1 MVWVVIGHRVRSE
14 RVPDGLAVERECVTC
29 GEVATFYEREAVKS
43 FRLYF
48 VDVFDYETQRVMAC
62 GACGTLYATDE
73 LGKPTD
79 ATAGGWRDALSSA
92 ASQVSSAARKA
103 GAAIAPTLEQA
114 GENARELFDG
124 AREGLGP
131 IARRAGDEVGD
142 AFRRLRIEDDGVHDL
157 DAEEADEAPRPRKKK
172 RREKAEWELET
183 DPEKRA
189 VLKRFAEL
197 EKKLEDSD
205 GD

>member
-14 RVPDGLAVERECVTC
+14 RVPDGLAVERECASC

-48 VDVFDYETQRVMAC
+48 LDVFDYDTQRVMAC

-73 LGKPTD
+73 LGEPSA

-131 IARRAGDEVGD
+131 MARRASDEVGD
-142 AFRRLRIEDDGVHDL
+142 AFRRLRVEDDGVRDL
-157 DAEEADEAPRPRKKK
+157 DEDEPRSKRKKE

-205 GD
+205 D

>member
-1 MVWVVIGHRVRSE
+1 VVWVIIGHRARSE
-14 RVPDGLAVERECVTC
+14 RVPDGLSVERECTSC

-48 VDVFDYETQRVMAC
+48 VDVFDYDRQRVMAC

-73 LGKPTD
+73 LGRPSA

-103 GAAIAPTLEQA
+103 GQAIAPTLEQA
-114 GENARELFDG
+114 GENARELFDE
-124 AREGLGP
+124 AREGIAP
-131 IARRAGDEVGD
+131 MARRASEEVGD
-142 AFRRLRIEDDGVHDL
+142 AFRRLRIEDDGVRDL
-157 DAEEADEAPRPRKKK
+157 DAEDDEPARPKNENP
-172 RREKAEWELET
+172 REKAEWELET

-197 EKKLEDSD
+197 EKKLSD
-205 GD
+205 ADE